1 MTERELQ
8 TVKLTKSEWKR
19 LRGTKYNPDNEVQ
32 VRIEMGTRAIG
43 KPNRPDYTDIFE
55 NGIRI
60 GGTIYPD
67 EKRKTPE

>member
-19 LRGTKYNPDNEVQ
+19 LRGGKYNPENQVQ
-32 VRIEMGTRAIG
+32 VRMKMGTG
-43 KPNRPDYTDIFE
+43 LDYKPSRPFYAEIFE
-55 NGIRI
+55 NGIKI